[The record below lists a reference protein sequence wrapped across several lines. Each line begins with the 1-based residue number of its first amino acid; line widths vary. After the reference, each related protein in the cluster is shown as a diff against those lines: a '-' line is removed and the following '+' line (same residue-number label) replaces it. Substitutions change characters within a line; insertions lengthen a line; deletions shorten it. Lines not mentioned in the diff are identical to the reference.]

1 MVYMP
6 QKKWKSLS
14 LPEDVWDRVKEVV
27 DSGIVDY
34 KNPTDFILDAIRR
47 RMEELERIQLA
58 GEEYGLD
65 EKEVKHMAEL
75 EHVNVVVNGSGKTII
90 AVKDHT
96 DNHIYDV
103 VLSQAG
109 KRIKMFCMGDQS
121 FDCVHV
127 KYVWYVIVPK
137 LKQYIELYKKKNAQ
151 KEE

>member
-1 MVYMP
+1 MP
-6 QKKWKSLS
+6 KGLVDKIEKL
-14 LPEDVWDRVKEVV
+14 V
-27 DSGIVDY
+27 DSEIVDY
-34 KNPTDFILDAIRR
+34 NSISSFITDAVRR
-47 RMEELERIQLA
+47 RLDELERIQLA

-96 DNHIYDV
+96 DNRIYDV

-127 KYVWYVIVPK
+127 KYVWHVIVPK
-137 LKQYIELYKKKNAQ
+137 LKQYIELYKRKNAQ